1 MGDIFISQKDLYS
14 KALIYSS
21 MMRLTA
27 MISGKV
33 QRVGYRAK
41 VVSAAQNLG
50 LTGFVQNRPD
60 GRVLLIAEGNK
71 ESLERLASAIRIKN
85 TLIDVHEIESEL
97 SKASGAYSTFRK
109 ITGPDEVGERL
120 DDGIEILKELV
131 EGVRLIASN
140 TEKLLSIT
148 TNGFAGLNG
157 KMDQMLDKQDQMLDK
172 QDQMLDKQDQML
184 DKQDQMLDKQDQM
197 LDKQDQMI
205 DKQDSTIG
213 EIQTLR
219 SDMKSHLDQRFD
231 RIEGYLHAQK
241 EDSLPLKENST
252 V

>member
-1 MGDIFISQKDLYS
+1 MEILPGK
-14 KALIYSS
+14 IYIQWHIICNL

-50 LTGFVQNRPD
+50 LTGFIQNRPD
-60 GRVLLIAEGNK
+60 GHVLLIAEGSK
-71 ESLERLASAIRIKN
+71 ENLEKLASALKIKDL
-85 TLIDVHEIESEL
+85 LIDVHEIESEF
-97 SKASGAYSTFRK
+97 SEASGAYPTFRK
-109 ITGPDEVGERL
+109 MTGPDEVGERL

-131 EGVRLIASN
+131 VGVRVIASN

-148 TNGFAGLNG
+148 SNGFAELNG

-172 QDQMLDKQDQML
+172 QD
-184 DKQDQMLDKQDQM
+184 
-197 LDKQDQMI
+197 
-205 DKQDSTIG
+205 STIG
-213 EIQTLR
+213 EIQKLR

-231 RIEGYLHAQK
+231 RIEGYLNAQ
-241 EDSLPLKENST
+241 EEESLP
-252 V
+252 

>member
-1 MGDIFISQKDLYS
+1 MGILPGK
-14 KALIYSS
+14 IYIQWHIICNL

-41 VVSAAQNLG
+41 VMSAAQNLG
-50 LTGFVQNRPD
+50 LTGFIQNRPD
-60 GRVLLIAEGNK
+60 GHVLLIAEGGK
-71 ESLERLASAIRIKN
+71 ENLEKLASAIKIKDL
-85 TLIDVHEIESEL
+85 LIDVHEIESEF
-97 SKASGAYSTFRK
+97 SEASGAYPTFRK
-109 ITGPDEVGERL
+109 MTGPDEVGERL

-131 EGVRLIASN
+131 VGVRVIASN

-148 TNGFAGLNG
+148 GNGFAELNG

-184 DKQDQMLDKQDQM
+184 DKQD
-197 LDKQDQMI
+197 
-205 DKQDSTIG
+205 STIG
-213 EIQTLR
+213 EIQKLR

-231 RIEGYLHAQK
+231 RIEGYLNAQK
-241 EDSLPLKENST
+241 EESLP
-252 V
+252 

>member
-1 MGDIFISQKDLYS
+1 MGDIFITQKDLYS

-131 EGVRLIASN
+131 VGVKLIASN

-157 KMDQMLDKQDQMLDK
+157 KMDQMLDKQDQM
-172 QDQMLDKQDQML
+172 
-184 DKQDQMLDKQDQM
+184 
-197 LDKQDQMI
+197 I

-213 EIQTLR
+213 EIQKLR
-219 SDMKSHLDQRFD
+219 SDMNSHLDQRFD

>member
-1 MGDIFISQKDLYS
+1 MAEHPWKDLYS
-14 KALIYSS
+14 MAHNMQL

-50 LTGFVQNRPD
+50 LTGFIQNRPD
-60 GRVLLIAEGNK
+60 GHVLLIAEGSK
-71 ESLERLASAIRIKN
+71 ENLEKLASAIKIKDL
-85 TLIDVHEIESEL
+85 LIDVHEIESEF
-97 SKASGAYSTFRK
+97 SEASGAYPTFRK
-109 ITGPDEVGERL
+109 MTGPDEVGERL

-131 EGVRLIASN
+131 VGVRVIASN

-148 TNGFAGLNG
+148 SNGFAELNG

-172 QDQMLDKQDQML
+172 QDQMLDKQD
-184 DKQDQMLDKQDQM
+184 
-197 LDKQDQMI
+197 
-205 DKQDSTIG
+205 STIG
-213 EIQTLR
+213 EIQKLR

-231 RIEGYLHAQK
+231 RIEGYLNAQK
-241 EDSLPLKENST
+241 EESLP
-252 V
+252 

>member
-1 MGDIFISQKDLYS
+1 MAEHPWKDLYS
-14 KALIYSS
+14 MAHNMQL

-60 GRVLLIAEGNK
+60 GHVLLIAEGSREN
-71 ESLERLASAIRIKN
+71 LEKLASAIKIKDL
-85 TLIDVHEIESEL
+85 LIDVHEIESEF
-97 SKASGAYSTFRK
+97 SEASGAYPTFRK
-109 ITGPDEVGERL
+109 MTGPDEVGERL

-131 EGVRLIASN
+131 VGVRVIASN

-148 TNGFAGLNG
+148 SNGFAELNG

-172 QDQMLDKQDQML
+172 QDQMLDKQD
-184 DKQDQMLDKQDQM
+184 
-197 LDKQDQMI
+197 
-205 DKQDSTIG
+205 STIG
-213 EIQTLR
+213 EIQKLR

-231 RIEGYLHAQK
+231 RIEGYLNAQK
-241 EDSLPLKENST
+241 EESLP
-252 V
+252 

>member
-1 MGDIFISQKDLYS
+1 LAEHPWKDLYS
-14 KALIYSS
+14 MAHNMQL

-50 LTGFVQNRPD
+50 LTGFIQNRPD
-60 GRVLLIAEGNK
+60 GHVLLIAEGSKKNLQK
-71 ESLERLASAIRIKN
+71 LASAIKIKDL
-85 TLIDVHEIESEL
+85 LIDVHEIESEF
-97 SKASGAYSTFRK
+97 SEASGAYPTFRK
-109 ITGPDEVGERL
+109 MTGPDEVGERL

-131 EGVRLIASN
+131 VGVRVIASN

-148 TNGFAGLNG
+148 SNGFAELNG

-172 QDQMLDKQDQML
+172 QDQMLDKQD
-184 DKQDQMLDKQDQM
+184 
-197 LDKQDQMI
+197 
-205 DKQDSTIG
+205 STIG
-213 EIQTLR
+213 EIQKLR

-231 RIEGYLHAQK
+231 RIEGYLNAQK
-241 EDSLPLKENST
+241 EESLP
-252 V
+252 

>member
-1 MGDIFISQKDLYS
+1 
-14 KALIYSS
+14 

-60 GRVLLIAEGNK
+60 GHVLLIAEGSREN
-71 ESLERLASAIRIKN
+71 LEKLASAIKIKDL
-85 TLIDVHEIESEL
+85 LIDVHEIESEF
-97 SKASGAYSTFRK
+97 SEASGAYPTFRK
-109 ITGPDEVGERL
+109 MTGPDEVGERL

-131 EGVRLIASN
+131 VGVRVIASN

-148 TNGFAGLNG
+148 GNGFAELNG

-184 DKQDQMLDKQDQM
+184 DKQD
-197 LDKQDQMI
+197 
-205 DKQDSTIG
+205 STIG
-213 EIQTLR
+213 EIQKLR
-219 SDMKSHLDQRFD
+219 SDMKCHLDRRFD
-231 RIEGYLHAQK
+231 RIEGYLNVQK
-241 EDSLPLKENST
+241 EESLP
-252 V
+252 

>member
-1 MGDIFISQKDLYS
+1 
-14 KALIYSS
+14 

-41 VVSAAQNLG
+41 AVSAAQNLG

-60 GRVLLIAEGNK
+60 GRVLLIAEGDK

-85 TLIDVHEIESEL
+85 TLIDVHEIESEF
-97 SKASGAYSTFRK
+97 SKGSGAYSTFRK

-131 EGVRLIASN
+131 AGVRLIASN

-148 TNGFAGLNG
+148 TEGFAGLNG
-157 KMDQMLDKQDQMLDK
+157 KMDRMLDKQDQMLDK

-184 DKQDQMLDKQDQM
+184 DKQDQMLDR
-197 LDKQDQMI
+197 
-205 DKQDSTIG
+205 QDSTIG
-213 EIQTLR
+213 EIQNLR
-219 SDMKSHLDQRFD
+219 SDLKSHLDQRFD
-231 RIEGYLHAQK
+231 RIEGYLHTEK
-241 EDSLPLKENST
+241 EDGLPLKENST

>member
-1 MGDIFISQKDLYS
+1 MEILPGK
-14 KALIYSS
+14 IYIQWHIICNL

-50 LTGFVQNRPD
+50 LTGFIQNRPD
-60 GRVLLIAEGNK
+60 GHVLLIAEGSK
-71 ESLERLASAIRIKN
+71 ENLEKLASALKIKDL
-85 TLIDVHEIESEL
+85 LIDVHEIESEF
-97 SKASGAYSTFRK
+97 SEASGAYPTFRK
-109 ITGPDEVGERL
+109 MTGPDEVGERL

-131 EGVRLIASN
+131 VGVRVIASN

-148 TNGFAGLNG
+148 SNGFAELNG

-172 QDQMLDKQDQML
+172 QD
-184 DKQDQMLDKQDQM
+184 
-197 LDKQDQMI
+197 
-205 DKQDSTIG
+205 STIG
-213 EIQTLR
+213 EIQKLR

-231 RIEGYLHAQK
+231 RIEGYLNAQK
-241 EDSLPLKENST
+241 EESLP
-252 V
+252 

>member
-1 MGDIFISQKDLYS
+1 MGDIFITQKDLYS

-60 GRVLLIAEGNK
+60 GRVILIAEGSK
-71 ESLERLASAIRIKN
+71 ESLEKLASAIRIKN
-85 TLIDVHEIESEL
+85 TLIDVHEIESEF

-131 EGVRLIASN
+131 VGVKLIASN

-172 QDQMLDKQDQML
+172 QD
-184 DKQDQMLDKQDQM
+184 
-197 LDKQDQMI
+197 
-205 DKQDSTIG
+205 STIG
-213 EIQTLR
+213 EIQKLR
-219 SDMKSHLDQRFD
+219 SDMNSHLDQRFD

>member
-1 MGDIFISQKDLYS
+1 MAHNMQL
-14 KALIYSS
+14 

-60 GRVLLIAEGNK
+60 GHVLLIAEGSREN
-71 ESLERLASAIRIKN
+71 LEKLASAIKIKDL
-85 TLIDVHEIESEL
+85 LIDVHEIESEF
-97 SKASGAYSTFRK
+97 SEASGAYPTFRK
-109 ITGPDEVGERL
+109 MTGPDEVGERL

-131 EGVRLIASN
+131 VGVRVIASN

-148 TNGFAGLNG
+148 SNGFAELNG

-172 QDQMLDKQDQML
+172 QD
-184 DKQDQMLDKQDQM
+184 
-197 LDKQDQMI
+197 
-205 DKQDSTIG
+205 STIG
-213 EIQTLR
+213 EIQKLR
-219 SDMKSHLDQRFD
+219 SDMKCHLDRRFD
-231 RIEGYLHAQK
+231 RIEGYLNAQK
-241 EDSLPLKENST
+241 EESLP
-252 V
+252 

>member
-1 MGDIFISQKDLYS
+1 MAHNMQL
-14 KALIYSS
+14 

-50 LTGFVQNRPD
+50 LTGFIQNRPD
-60 GRVLLIAEGNK
+60 GHVLLIAEGSKKNLQK
-71 ESLERLASAIRIKN
+71 LASAIKIKDL
-85 TLIDVHEIESEL
+85 LIDVHEIESEF
-97 SKASGAYSTFRK
+97 SEASGAYPTFRK
-109 ITGPDEVGERL
+109 MTGPDEVGERL

-131 EGVRLIASN
+131 VGVRVIASN

-148 TNGFAGLNG
+148 SNGFAELNG

-172 QDQMLDKQDQML
+172 QDQMLDKQD
-184 DKQDQMLDKQDQM
+184 
-197 LDKQDQMI
+197 
-205 DKQDSTIG
+205 STIG
-213 EIQTLR
+213 EIQKLR

-231 RIEGYLHAQK
+231 RIEGYLNAQK
-241 EDSLPLKENST
+241 EESLP
-252 V
+252 

>member
-1 MGDIFISQKDLYS
+1 MAKSVIVKDSFSAKFRFVANLPG
-14 KALIYSS
+14 KIYIQRHIICDL

-50 LTGFVQNRPD
+50 LTGFIQNRPD
-60 GRVLLIAEGNK
+60 GHVLLIAEGSREN
-71 ESLERLASAIRIKN
+71 LEKLASAIKIKDL
-85 TLIDVHEIESEL
+85 LIDVHEIESEF
-97 SKASGAYSTFRK
+97 SEASGAYPTFRK
-109 ITGPDEVGERL
+109 MTGPDEVGERL

-131 EGVRLIASN
+131 VGVRVIASN

-148 TNGFAGLNG
+148 GNGFAELNG

-184 DKQDQMLDKQDQM
+184 DKQD
-197 LDKQDQMI
+197 
-205 DKQDSTIG
+205 STIG
-213 EIQTLR
+213 EIQKLR
-219 SDMKSHLDQRFD
+219 SDMKCHLDRRFD
-231 RIEGYLHAQK
+231 RIEGYLNVQK
-241 EDSLPLKENST
+241 EESLP
-252 V
+252 

>member
-60 GRVLLIAEGNK
+60 GRVLLIAEGSK
-71 ESLERLASAIRIKN
+71 ESLERLASAVRIKN
-85 TLIDVHEIESEL
+85 TLIDVHEIESEF

-172 QDQMLDKQDQML
+172 QDQMI
-184 DKQDQMLDKQDQM
+184 DKQDQM

-205 DKQDSTIG
+205 DKQDQMIDKQDSTIG
-213 EIQTLR
+213 EIQKLR
-219 SDMKSHLDQRFD
+219 SDMNSHLDQRFD

>member
-1 MGDIFISQKDLYS
+1 VAKSVIVKDSFSEKFRFVAILPG
-14 KALIYSS
+14 KIYSQRHIICDL

-50 LTGFVQNRPD
+50 LTGFIQNRPD
-60 GRVLLIAEGNK
+60 GHVLLIAEGGK
-71 ESLERLASAIRIKN
+71 ENLEKLASAIKIKDL
-85 TLIDVHEIESEL
+85 LIDVHEIESEF
-97 SKASGAYSTFRK
+97 SEASGAYPTFRK
-109 ITGPDEVGERL
+109 MTGPDEVGERL

-131 EGVRLIASN
+131 VGVRVIASN

-148 TNGFAGLNG
+148 SNGFAELNG
-157 KMDQMLDKQDQMLDK
+157 KTDQMLYKQDQMLDK

-184 DKQDQMLDKQDQM
+184 DKQD
-197 LDKQDQMI
+197 
-205 DKQDSTIG
+205 STIG
-213 EIQTLR
+213 EIQKLR

-231 RIEGYLHAQK
+231 RIEGYLNAQK
-241 EDSLPLKENST
+241 EESLP
-252 V
+252 

>member
-1 MGDIFISQKDLYS
+1 MAEHPWKDLYS
-14 KALIYSS
+14 MAHNMQL

-50 LTGFVQNRPD
+50 LTGFIQNRPD
-60 GRVLLIAEGNK
+60 GHVLLIAEGSKKNLQK
-71 ESLERLASAIRIKN
+71 LASAIKIKDL
-85 TLIDVHEIESEL
+85 LIDVHEIESEF
-97 SKASGAYSTFRK
+97 SEASGAYPTFRK
-109 ITGPDEVGERL
+109 MTGPDEVGERL

-131 EGVRLIASN
+131 VGVRVIASN

-148 TNGFAGLNG
+148 SNGFAELNG

-172 QDQMLDKQDQML
+172 QDQMLDKQD
-184 DKQDQMLDKQDQM
+184 
-197 LDKQDQMI
+197 
-205 DKQDSTIG
+205 STIG
-213 EIQTLR
+213 EIQKLR

-231 RIEGYLHAQK
+231 RIEGYLNAQK
-241 EDSLPLKENST
+241 EESLP
-252 V
+252 

>member
-1 MGDIFISQKDLYS
+1 MEILPGKIYIQRHIICDL
-14 KALIYSS
+14 

-50 LTGFVQNRPD
+50 LTGFIQNRPD
-60 GRVLLIAEGNK
+60 GHVLLIAEGSK
-71 ESLERLASAIRIKN
+71 ENLEKLASALKIKDL
-85 TLIDVHEIESEL
+85 LIDVHEIESEF
-97 SKASGAYSTFRK
+97 SEASGAYPTFRK
-109 ITGPDEVGERL
+109 MTGPDEVGERL

-131 EGVRLIASN
+131 VGVRVIASN

-148 TNGFAGLNG
+148 GNGFAELNG

-172 QDQMLDKQDQML
+172 QDQMLDKQD
-184 DKQDQMLDKQDQM
+184 
-197 LDKQDQMI
+197 
-205 DKQDSTIG
+205 STIG
-213 EIQTLR
+213 EIQKLR

-231 RIEGYLHAQK
+231 RIEGYLNAQ
-241 EDSLPLKENST
+241 EEESLP
-252 V
+252 

>member
-1 MGDIFISQKDLYS
+1 
-14 KALIYSS
+14 

-41 VVSAAQNLG
+41 VTSAAQNLG
-50 LTGFVQNRPD
+50 LTGFIQNRPD
-60 GRVLLIAEGNK
+60 GHVLLIAEGGK
-71 ESLERLASAIRIKN
+71 ENLEKLASAIKIKDL
-85 TLIDVHEIESEL
+85 LIDVHEIESEF
-97 SKASGAYSTFRK
+97 SEASGAYPTFRK
-109 ITGPDEVGERL
+109 MTGPDEVGERL

-131 EGVRLIASN
+131 VGVRVIASN

-148 TNGFAGLNG
+148 SNGFAELNG

-184 DKQDQMLDKQDQM
+184 DKQD
-197 LDKQDQMI
+197 
-205 DKQDSTIG
+205 STIG
-213 EIQTLR
+213 EIQKLR

-231 RIEGYLHAQK
+231 RIEGYLNAQK
-241 EDSLPLKENST
+241 EESLP
-252 V
+252 